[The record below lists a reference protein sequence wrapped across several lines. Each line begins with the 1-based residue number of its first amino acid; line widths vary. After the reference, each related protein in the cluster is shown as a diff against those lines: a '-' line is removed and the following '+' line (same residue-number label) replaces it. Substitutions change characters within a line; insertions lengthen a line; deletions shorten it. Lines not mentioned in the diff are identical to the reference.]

1 MGRSCLHIASHG
13 YAGRKQRAFIAR
25 ILGRDALGDG
35 LYALK
40 ARGWFKIGALL
51 TAMQIDA
58 ALGTLALE
66 VGALHQRSSAVV
78 TTRCGYGLD
87 KAGQAGARDI
97 QWRLWALR
105 WPGPIVT
112 ITEVTPVS
120 ATCVLVAVLAIFAIS
135 IHERKPRDG
144 VIDLRWAALYFP

>member
-87 KAGQAGARDI
+87 KAGHGTHSGRCD
-97 QWRLWALR
+97 LY
-105 WPGPIVT
+105 PGSRFGGI
-112 ITEVTPVS
+112 
-120 ATCVLVAVLAIFAIS
+120 C
-135 IHERKPRDG
+135 
-144 VIDLRWAALYFP
+144 DLHP